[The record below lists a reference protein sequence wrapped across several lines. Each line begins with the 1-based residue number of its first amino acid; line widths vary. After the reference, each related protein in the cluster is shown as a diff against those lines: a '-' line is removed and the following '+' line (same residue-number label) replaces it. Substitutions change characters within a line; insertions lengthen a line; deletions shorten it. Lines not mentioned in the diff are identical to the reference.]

1 MKATE
6 LLQKQHRE
14 IEELLARLGEAGA
27 EEQKGVRAELASLLV
42 AHSTIEEE
50 IFYPALRQAAP
61 ELVLEAMEEHG
72 LADYELGRS
81 FSARQGE
88 ALARARAVVLGDVL
102 RAHIRKEES
111 VIFRR
116 AEAEITNQ
124 ELAEIGETM
133 AARFEH
139 LRKGDAQ
146 RILARSLAEDA
157 PRLTVRKAKPTRGAK
172 KAARSSAAQ
181 RSAPKRATPK
191 RSTTKRPA
199 SKRSTTKR
207 PASKRA
213 TPKRA
218 AAQRAMPKR
227 SPTKRAASQKSGA
240 ARKGK
245 SSQSRAARS

>member
-42 AHSTIEEE
+42 AHSAIEEE

-81 FSARQGE
+81 FSARQGD

-116 AEAEITNQ
+116 ADAEITNQ

-157 PRLTVRKAKPTRGAK
+157 PRLTVRKAKATRGGAK

-181 RSAPKRATPK
+181 RSAPKRSTAK
-191 RSTTKRPA
+191 RAA
-199 SKRSTTKR
+199 SKRAT
-207 PASKRA
+207 PKRA

-240 ARKGK
+240 ASKGK
-245 SSQSRAARS
+245 RSQSRAARS